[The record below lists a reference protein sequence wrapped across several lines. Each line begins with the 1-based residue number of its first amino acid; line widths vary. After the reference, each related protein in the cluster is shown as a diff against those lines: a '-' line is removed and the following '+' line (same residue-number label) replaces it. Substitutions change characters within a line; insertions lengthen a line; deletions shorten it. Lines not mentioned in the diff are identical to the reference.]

1 MDLEVR
7 TKNFIGIIRF
17 NAGFESRP
25 ALVCGGSP
33 TAEAMDL
40 KSIQCGFES
49 HSPHHR
55 YELRKRRI

>member
-17 NAGFESRP
+17 NVGSEFHP
-25 ALVCGGSP
+25 ALICGGSP

-49 HSPHHR
+49 HSPHQKSIR
-55 YELRKRRI
+55 NKN